1 MIKKLI
7 KSLKKETYNIRLP
20 DNRNRKSKQTRRKP
34 TFIVFLNIILLLIMS
49 YIYLKKTPEQSYA
62 STSFSR
68 NGIDFRI
75 SMSREK
81 EFGNVMLL
89 MSIKSSKKQKIFF
102 QGKIADASL
111 DFKNEIILKQI
122 IGAGISEIDFQ
133 ENEVI
138 TKSELIDN
146 KNFTNFFKN
155 HTGLEKRWN
164 NPLSLLDK
172 RTVPITTTITI
183 YLPETEKKSF
193 IFNYEVSR

>member
-1 MIKKLI
+1 
-7 KSLKKETYNIRLP
+7 
-20 DNRNRKSKQTRRKP
+20 
-34 TFIVFLNIILLLIMS
+34 MS
-49 YIYLKKTPEQSYA
+49 YIYLKKTAEQSYA

-102 QGKIADASL
+102 QGKIADVSL
-111 DFKNEIILKQI
+111 NFKNEIILKQI

-155 HTGLEKRWN
+155 HTGLEKRWG